1 MAQTKFGSAGV
12 SSREID
18 LTGPV
23 TVEPSGIPACVIS
36 TFDKGVAYVPT
47 TFGTVEDFDKR
58 NGPSDGQ
65 KYGPLAVYQW
75 LKNAGSVTTVRVLGV
90 GDGKRRSTSTGDVT
104 SAGFI
109 VGEQQPNSDSGL
121 LIQNPYANYG
131 GPLGRTYFLGCFMS
145 ESNGSQTLSSAGLQG
160 GSNTQFFT
168 SSVPLVRGI
177 LMAPSGVIMRL
188 STSFASTLLGSDQPA
203 SSYIANINTC
213 SGSTLGC
220 VVLKDG
226 TKIKQEF
233 TLLLNGHKGIDSAYP
248 NMITASFDMTSQNYF
263 ANVFNRDPFK
273 IQEAGHYLYSHYD
286 IHPSQ
291 LVLTG
296 TNLIVNTLGAD
307 AATAAKSGV
316 EPSVFLITGSSV
328 RDSGTAYVPNYE
340 NFSNR
345 FTHGK
350 TPWVISQ
357 KFGGKPKN
365 LFRLHALDSGVA
377 VSSKI
382 KFSIEN
388 LNRSTDPNDN
398 FGTFD
403 LIIRDINDRDDD
415 VVVLEQHRGIN
426 LNPQSDRYIA
436 KVIGDIHAYY
446 DFDKKETA
454 QKLVIDG
461 DYQNKSVYVRVEVSE
476 DVKNEEL
483 EQTSLPVGFRGF
495 AHLVTSG
502 SAPLAAYTFSQLH
515 YSTVLKQVSEAPVP
529 YRYNIT
535 NGSGIKKSVNSS
547 YYWGVQFEHVV
558 STTTVN
564 SSVLQNQTIKNIT
577 KYLPDFKLDTQNMVV
592 MDNEGVAVTSQNGV
606 MDADLFNRN
615 LFSLE
620 NIKVV
625 TGSNTLVNNNKWA
638 DAVYVRGGNITADE
652 TAKTR
657 AFTVAD
663 ISQASKK
670 YCKFSFIMQGGFD
683 GVNIFDQNESEINN
697 IAVTHDM
704 QDSNRGLTNGPSVKS
719 YTKALDVI
727 KNTSIVDIQLLA
739 VPGIRHESVT
749 DEAIATAGDDRKDSL
764 YIMDIEEYD
773 TVNSLIT
780 SSVQI
785 PHVQNTVTALS
796 ERALDSSYAAAY
808 YPDQVLTDPNT
819 NTNIT
824 VPPSVVVLGALSLN
838 DRVGHPWFAPAGFT
852 RGALEDVLEAKVKL
866 NKENMDALAEA
877 SINPIVA
884 FPGQSGNGANAGVVV
899 WGQKTL
905 QAAATALDRIN
916 VRRLLLAIRREV
928 RIVANTFIF
937 EPNLPIT
944 LARFES
950 AVKPILERVQSQK
963 GVEAFKVQIDASTT
977 TELDVQ
983 NNTVRGKIY
992 VVPTKTIEY
1001 VSIDFVLTNKGV
1013 EGT

>member
-1 MAQTKFGSAGV
+1 
-12 SSREID
+12 
-18 LTGPV
+18 
-23 TVEPSGIPACVIS
+23 
-36 TFDKGVAYVPT
+36 
-47 TFGTVEDFDKR
+47 
-58 NGPSDGQ
+58 
-65 KYGPLAVYQW
+65 
-75 LKNAGSVTTVRVLGV
+75 
-90 GDGKRRSTSTGDVT
+90 
-104 SAGFI
+104 
-109 VGEQQPNSDSGL
+109 
-121 LIQNPYANYG
+121 
-131 GPLGRTYFLGCFMS
+131 
-145 ESNGSQTLSSAGLQG
+145 
-160 GSNTQFFT
+160 
-168 SSVPLVRGI
+168 
-177 LMAPSGVIMRL
+177 
-188 STSFASTLLGSDQPA
+188 
-203 SSYIANINTC
+203 
-213 SGSTLGC
+213 
-220 VVLKDG
+220 
-226 TKIKQEF
+226 
-233 TLLLNGHKGIDSAYP
+233 
-248 NMITASFDMTSQNYF
+248 
-263 ANVFNRDPFK
+263 
-273 IQEAGHYLYSHYD
+273 
-286 IHPSQ
+286 
-291 LVLTG
+291 
-296 TNLIVNTLGAD
+296 
-307 AATAAKSGV
+307 
-316 EPSVFLITGSSV
+316 
-328 RDSGTAYVPNYE
+328 
-340 NFSNR
+340 
-345 FTHGK
+345 
-350 TPWVISQ
+350 
-357 KFGGKPKN
+357 
-365 LFRLHALDSGVA
+365 
-377 VSSKI
+377 
-382 KFSIEN
+382 
-388 LNRSTDPNDN
+388 
-398 FGTFD
+398 
-403 LIIRDINDRDDD
+403 
-415 VVVLEQHRGIN
+415 
-426 LNPQSDRYIA
+426 
-436 KVIGDIHAYY
+436 
-446 DFDKKETA
+446 
-454 QKLVIDG
+454 
-461 DYQNKSVYVRVEVSE
+461 
-476 DVKNEEL
+476 
-483 EQTSLPVGFRGF
+483 
-495 AHLVTSG
+495 
-502 SAPLAAYTFSQLH
+502 
-515 YSTVLKQVSEAPVP
+515 
-529 YRYNIT
+529 
-535 NGSGIKKSVNSS
+535 
-547 YYWGVQFEHVV
+547 
-558 STTTVN
+558 
-564 SSVLQNQTIKNIT
+564 
-577 KYLPDFKLDTQNMVV
+577 
-592 MDNEGVAVTSQNGV
+592 
-606 MDADLFNRN
+606 
-615 LFSLE
+615 
-620 NIKVV
+620 
-625 TGSNTLVNNNKWA
+625 
-638 DAVYVRGGNITADE
+638 
-652 TAKTR
+652 
-657 AFTVAD
+657 
-663 ISQASKK
+663 
-670 YCKFSFIMQGGFD
+670 
-683 GVNIFDQNESEINN
+683 
-697 IAVTHDM
+697 M